1 MDMKTA
7 YATFRAIFV
16 IYNNKVEG
24 RRCAHINSDTGA
36 RNVCREKLT
45 TERVKR

>member
-7 YATFRAIFV
+7 FATFHAIFV

-24 RRCAHINSDTGA
+24 RKCAHINSDTGV
-36 RNVCREKLT
+36 RNVCRENL
-45 TERVKR
+45 RVKR